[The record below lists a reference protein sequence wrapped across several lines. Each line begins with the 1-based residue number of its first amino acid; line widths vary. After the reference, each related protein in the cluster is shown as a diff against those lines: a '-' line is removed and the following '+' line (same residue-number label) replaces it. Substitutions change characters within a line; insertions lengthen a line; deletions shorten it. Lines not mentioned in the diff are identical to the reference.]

1 MKRIYIIIGVVLMA
15 VVITSCGGQQKKG
28 TKFAPQERTSSLSD
42 SERQSAIDQKRA
54 ELLGGLNL
62 DTLLYSHG
70 VKFSIMQPKLQGE
83 DITQDIADRISMK
96 MLQMAC
102 QNGISGLGTN
112 PGFVLG
118 TEISQTGRA
127 ATATTPQKMTVQYEL
142 TFKVMNT
149 ATGDVY
155 ATATQEVMGVGN
167 SFEEANQNFTKEI
180 KNTPEIQKMMQTA
193 SQRIIEW
200 YNKNVQTV
208 KNQIN
213 EAAGKR
219 DYALAL
225 AIASSVPEQAGE
237 AYKYASSRIDELS
250 KALLHKQAADMLS
263 EMQAEV
269 AANGESVPK
278 YTKMDGSNSDYPD
291 KQTILTENHNY
302 EVGQICEKIG
312 ISRRMLYYY
321 LESFRDWGFKVEKNG
336 RYYSIDRQS
345 PFFMHLFERINF
357 TEDEAL
363 TLLAI
368 LNKVDDRNAI
378 TERIRHKLDRFY
390 DLNILSHPEIREK
403 TAHNVSVLYKAI
415 KSKLLVKIIG
425 YSSPHSKSVKDRIVE
440 PFLLLNNNNEI
451 RAYEYSSNMNKTFKV
466 SRMDNV
472 ELLDLSWEHE
482 AKHKQIYTDIF
493 MFSGED
499 KQHIKLRLGLLSHN
513 LMLEEIEK
521 QYNDLMCRIAVLEK
535 RERTIAN
542 PE

>member
-15 VVITSCGGQQKKG
+15 VVITSCGGQQKQG

-213 EAAGKR
+213 EAA
-219 DYALAL
+219 
-225 AIASSVPEQAGE
+225 QAGE

-269 AANGESVPK
+269 AANGEDFNPAISAYFKLIPSDTPEYAK
-278 YTKMDGSNSDYPD
+278 AEQLFNTYEGKCRARRDALEAKAERDERAAQELEKFKMMQEHETELAEIEAD
-291 KQTILTENHNY
+291 K
-302 EVGQICEKIG
+302 
-312 ISRRMLYYY
+312 
-321 LESFRDWGFKVEKNG
+321 
-336 RYYSIDRQS
+336 
-345 PFFMHLFERINF
+345 
-357 TEDEAL
+357 
-363 TLLAI
+363 
-368 LNKVDDRNAI
+368 
-378 TERIRHKLDRFY
+378 
-390 DLNILSHPEIREK
+390 
-403 TAHNVSVLYKAI
+403 I
-415 KSKLLVKIIG
+415 KSK
-425 YSSPHSKSVKDRIVE
+425 YSSMAAAKAAAAKAKGHGLFGAIGDAISGTFDRV
-440 PFLLLNNNNEI
+440 
-451 RAYEYSSNMNKTFKV
+451 FKV
-466 SRMDNV
+466 ADVAGALITDKMGLQKYN
-472 ELLDLSWEHE
+472 EE
-482 AKHKQIYTDIF
+482 AEFDF
-493 MFSGED
+493 
-499 KQHIKLRLGLLSHN
+499 
-513 LMLEEIEK
+513 
-521 QYNDLMCRIAVLEK
+521 
-535 RERTIAN
+535 
-542 PE
+542 